1 MKQYQEILNEIYQG
15 LEPFAKGEVELSEDT
30 ELVTDLGLDSM
41 QVMEM
46 LLVIEDRFDI
56 SVPVSILPDV
66 VTVRDLAQQIVK
78 HLQDKT

>member
-1 MKQYQEILNEIYQG
+1 M
-15 LEPFAKGEVELSEDT
+15 
-30 ELVTDLGLDSM
+30 TDLGLDSM

-78 HLQDKT
+78 HLRDKT